1 MISTDALQLGLL
13 SPPLFVNDR
22 LQRVVVKDREQRVRI
37 NDRKRRI
44 VVNETTNF
52 LKTVA
57 FENDRF

>member
-1 MISTDALQLGLL
+1 MVVVVLHAGKCCGG
-13 SPPLFVNDR
+13 VNDR
-22 LQRVVVKDREQRVRI
+22 LRRVVVKDREQRVRI

-52 LKTVA
+52 A